1 MSKTEPRL
9 GGRWLPHL
17 FIHWRILSSDKLCI
31 SPWPGLM
38 SKTGWTDSAIEE
50 PKSIGND
57 RLERE
62 EELKFCVIS
71 ISIQVGESTVGSQK
85 R

>member
-1 MSKTEPRL
+1 MSTEHRL
-9 GGRWLPHL
+9 GGRWLLHL
-17 FIHWRILSSDKLCI
+17 FIHWRILSSDKPCTP
-31 SPWPGLM
+31 PWPGLM
-38 SKTGWTDSAIEE
+38 SKTGWMDSAMEE

-71 ISIQVGESTVGSQK
+71 IRIKVGESTVGSQK

>member
-1 MSKTEPRL
+1 
-9 GGRWLPHL
+9 
-17 FIHWRILSSDKLCI
+17 
-31 SPWPGLM
+31 M
-38 SKTGWTDSAIEE
+38 SKTGWTDSAMEE

-71 ISIQVGESTVGSQK
+71 IRIKVGESIVGSQT